1 MPLAKVMVSLKSY
14 GCEHSIQYMNIYRES
29 EPDLKVTGLTS
40 AAATLAIISCGN
52 GCETLKLKA
61 LNVMKR
67 MAEQSDESSG

>member
-1 MPLAKVMVSLKSY
+1 
-14 GCEHSIQYMNIYRES
+14 MNIYRES

-67 MAEQSDESSG
+67 MAEQLDESSG